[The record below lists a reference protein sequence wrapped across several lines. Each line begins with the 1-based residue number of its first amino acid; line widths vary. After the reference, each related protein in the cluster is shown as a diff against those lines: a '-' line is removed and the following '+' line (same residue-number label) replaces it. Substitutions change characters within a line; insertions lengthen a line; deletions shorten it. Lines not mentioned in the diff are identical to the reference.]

1 MARFSSYVD
10 IVAAAIKEA
19 YFKVGHTEG
28 EVGDRFNTVFKSHLD
43 DQLCHFL
50 APLLDPRGQ
59 KFCVGRVE
67 KGEHEFRVT
76 VAAEKGS
83 YDHSLPGSYS
93 LYWAVTIKVTIV
105 ELNTLEEAA
114 GLVVA
119 KALGC
124 EGCVQG
130 KIGQLEIPGKL
141 KEVIMSFR
149 ALPEMEIERND
160 VTGPSWGIGV
170 TTGIKPRS

>member
-1 MARFSSYVD
+1 MD

-59 KFCVGRVE
+59 KFCVGLVE

-93 LYWAVTIKVTIV
+93 LYWAVAIKVTIV
-105 ELNTLEEAA
+105 ELNTLE
-114 GLVVA
+114 
-119 KALGC
+119 
-124 EGCVQG
+124 
-130 KIGQLEIPGKL
+130 
-141 KEVIMSFR
+141 
-149 ALPEMEIERND
+149 
-160 VTGPSWGIGV
+160 
-170 TTGIKPRS
+170 